1 MFDLNEFINAESNTH
16 QFTTDNVYLN
26 QVGLGTF
33 TTGTLYAYFNAR
45 GRDGDYINRD
55 VIRRPREGFEETGAY
70 INDMGDFLNV
80 DEENPSGAYVWEG
93 WRKSEY
99 TGTWT
104 RQPYDRWELIETGMT
119 SAYNWGQIE
128 PIFDLFEINQS
139 LDFNNIELATCP
151 KKAVNAETG
160 FVVDGVPLKVQKDSR
175 DDAVKAAIDHSF
187 LYGTPLINIINMN
200 DFMIDLKRQKP
211 RSQWKDLFE
220 WEFNKTNLFA
230 MDEFLSDIKSSK
242 GHAIKCSGEL
252 IFNLQMAEGRFQC
265 PKREWVTFYLSLFDS
280 PPRKSPKAK
289 AVLKDLN
296 MAFIKRDATGRKY
309 LDRTDGDSTPADDNN
324 PAHKTVAEMKLSY
337 NPYLNK
343 WESGTASIIAK
354 VVTPIA
360 RSVFNP
366 AITVLENAD
375 IAANLADGSEELHF
389 APSSGLV
396 MPIQMQNGNP
406 FQYSPNYAKTADCRA
421 EDKTKQKL
429 TAFNFNPKK
438 SFKVDDMVM
447 CSQIDG
453 IWHTISLDEDLEEE
467 EAVETQLA
475 GQWEFTQFIT
485 NWDFYF
491 RDSRTG
497 DQVDPEVVERSF
509 HKMYYGDDL
518 KNGAVPSRVPTDAAG
533 RMYPDGFSTSG
544 VPLIYIDNGY
554 CQVDSFDFMDEQLFG
569 FREKNALAATL
580 GTRDAAGRSFDNE
593 EGELRSDYTGFFF
606 GCVFPDG
613 YTSDSIASAG
623 KSKNW
628 NIKHQNSGALFP
640 SKRGEYNATY
650 NEVTDDEG
658 KITKSYINGL
668 PIFQDMGFYSFGG
681 NALPG
686 IVNSGIDPFEEDQGI
701 SRDQNGKIS
710 VYKPVRSD
718 VERVRT
724 VFPDA
729 EFPED
734 EAFDTPHKYGRG
746 EYDPSMFYEYN
757 LGTNKSLEH
766 LPADIALNAS
776 PTSDYG
782 APLYNLHRLDKFA
795 EQGFYNA
802 DLRLEVKKA
811 FNNAAWL
818 VKQSGD
824 YKPEEHD
831 PTASAFGFKPT
842 KPNSIMFRPLKTELA
857 WAFNN
862 SLGTIPIPQDLVAT
876 DIENKGYFPDVI
888 VQRNGDGQLVS
899 FSPDTDINEGIHAC
913 HAFGLMVS
921 NRNPMD
927 FYTINPADD
936 QNNQW
941 NESNK
946 AQLSQQTLQAES
958 RDIGPLFVESTWD
971 FGNERRLDGKRI
983 GFGKYL
989 EQYPQYGGRLH
1000 DQYFHDD
1007 SEWRWLQ
1014 GGTGHGMIG
1023 VIGATTTVAVNSEIN
1038 FNTIQKF
1045 GMKSHT
1051 YSKLVGA
1058 GNVISLPIGG
1068 LLGLVGAVRAAG
1080 TLTIYQRPSWGGAPD
1095 KNHDDEN
1102 TTCLSVTIYH
1112 AHPRTQTIYD
1122 PRYFCVHHFNEL
1134 PDLEGVYTNPAA
1146 WYTRYLEDNNGRQLQ
1161 TTDTATLLNNTGD
1174 EYSFTYHV
1182 DPTENKIGIRE
1193 PSIYSGEENTLPVPL
1208 AENAII
1214 MKNGFKQNDE
1224 YIQLLPTANR
1234 HLNCTRFGKLLP
1246 YEYRYFTVGGPHA
1259 SGENVDVQLLTPRPD
1274 GSDYGSAEDFQ
1285 YLVAATNLGSNSQ
1298 VGDIVGNL
1306 NNNVL
1311 YSVQQVRLNDEKEV
1325 TFMSLQCIS
1334 EGDNLQE
1341 SLFSNVDDR
1350 ISNTYTGGLRL
1361 RNVAG
1366 IGNGFDG
1373 FVVNGRVHVK
1383 KGVDSKPKA
1392 IAREQRLSLPPDNTA
1407 ASEVA
1412 GGTNPSFG
1420 KVQGENLSTFGI
1432 SSEDRSP
1439 DRKYD
1444 CFFHFHNDTS
1454 FTWACGGGQGRSGSR
1469 AGMSDGGLNDRD
1481 TFEQYIQLD
1490 ITGS

>member
-45 GRDGDYINRD
+45 DRNGDYINRD
-55 VIRRPREGFEETGAY
+55 VIRQPREGFEENGAY
-70 INDMGDFLNV
+70 INDMGQFFNV
-80 DEENPSGAYVWEG
+80 DEENPSGAFVWEG

-104 RQPYDRWELIETGMT
+104 RQPYDEWELIETGMT
-119 SAYNWGQIE
+119 SAYNWSQIE

-139 LDFNNIELATCP
+139 VDFNDIELATCP

-160 FVVDGVPLKVQKDSR
+160 FLVDGVPLKVQKDSR

-220 WEFNKTNLFA
+220 WDFNKTNLFA

-242 GHAIKCSGEL
+242 GHTIKCSGEL

-296 MAFIKRDATGRKY
+296 MAFIKKDATGRKY

-453 IWHTISLDEDLEEE
+453 IWHTISLDEDLEQED
-467 EAVETQLA
+467 AVEPSLA

-491 RDSRTG
+491 RDSRTD
-497 DQVDPEVVERSF
+497 DQVDPEAVERSF
-509 HKMYYGDDL
+509 HKMYYGDDI
-518 KNGAVPSRVPTDAAG
+518 KNGARSADFTPGGLAPSDAGG
-533 RMYPDGFSTSG
+533 RLYDDGFNTSG

-580 GTRDAAGRSFDNE
+580 GTRDAAGREFGTEDAE
-593 EGELRSDYTGFFF
+593 ARGDYTGFFF

-613 YTSDSIASAG
+613 YDSDSVASVG

-628 NIKHQNSGALFP
+628 NVRYQNSGALFP
-640 SKRGEYNATY
+640 NTSGVYNAVY
-650 NEVTDDEG
+650 NEVIDASG
-658 KITKSYINGL
+658 KVTKSYTGGQYVI
-668 PIFQDMGFYSFGG
+668 QDMGKFSFGG
-681 NALPG
+681 NVAG
-686 IVNSGIDPFEEDQGI
+686 NIVNSGIDPFEEEQNLE
-701 SRDQNGKIS
+701 RDGTGKIVS
-710 VYKPVRSD
+710 YAPVRSD
-718 VERVRT
+718 VEAVRNAM
-724 VFPDA
+724 PDVQY
-729 EFPED
+729 ED
-734 EAFDTPHKYGRG
+734 IDGERLVYGKG
-746 EYDPSMFYEYN
+746 KYDPSMFYQYN
-757 LGTNKSLEH
+757 LGTNRSLEH

-776 PTSDYG
+776 PTNEYG
-782 APLYNLHRLDKFA
+782 APLYNLHRLDRFA
-795 EQGFYNA
+795 EQGFFNA

-831 PTASAFGFKPT
+831 PAASAFGLTPT
-842 KPNSIMFRPLKTELA
+842 KPNSIMFRPLKAELM

-862 SLGTIPIPQDLVAT
+862 TAGTTDVPAHAIAT
-876 DIENKGYFPDVI
+876 DIEQKRYLPIASEGNTDVGEMI
-888 VQRNGDGQLVS
+888 VAS
-899 FSPDTDINEGIHAC
+899 
-913 HAFGLMVS
+913 HAFGLMLS
-921 NRNPMD
+921 NRNPMN
-927 FYTINPADD
+927 FFTIDPADD
-936 QNNQW
+936 EDGKW

-946 AQLSQQTLQAES
+946 AQLSQRFLQA
-958 RDIGPLFVESTWD
+958 DISDVGPLFVESEWEK
-971 FGNERRLDGKRI
+971 GNERRLDGKRI
-983 GFGKYL
+983 GFNKYVRSGG
-989 EQYPQYGGRLH
+989 YGGRFH
-1000 DQYFHDD
+1000 KSYFHNSD
-1007 SEWRWLQ
+1007 RYGWLND
-1014 GGTGHGMIG
+1014 GFGAHAALG

-1045 GMKSHT
+1045 GMYSDT
-1051 YSKLVGA
+1051 YSRLVGA
-1058 GNVISLPIGG
+1058 GAVISLPIGG
-1068 LLGLVGAVRAAG
+1068 LLGLIGGVRAAG
-1080 TLTIYQRPSWGGAPD
+1080 TLTIYQRPTWGGSPD
-1095 KNHDDEN
+1095 KNHDDLN
-1102 TTCLSVTIYH
+1102 TICLSVTVYH

-1134 PDLEGVYTNPAA
+1134 PDLEGVYTNPDVT
-1146 WYTRYLEDNNGRQLQ
+1146 WYTRYLEENNGRQLQ

-1182 DPTENKIGIRE
+1182 DPTESQIGIRE
-1193 PSIYSGEENTLPVPL
+1193 PSIYSGTENTLPVPL
-1208 AENAII
+1208 GEGAII
-1214 MKNGFKQNDE
+1214 MKNGFKQDGE

-1234 HLNCTRFGKLLP
+1234 HLNPTRFGKLLP

-1259 SGENVDVQLLTPRPD
+1259 SGENVDVQLLTPRPN
-1274 GSDYGSAEDFQ
+1274 GGDYGSAEDFQ
-1285 YLVAATNLGSNSQ
+1285 YLVAANNLGSNSQ

-1306 NNNVL
+1306 NSNVL
-1311 YSVQQVRLNDEKEV
+1311 YSVQEVELNDDQEV
-1325 TFMSLQCIS
+1325 TSMSLQCIS
-1334 EGDNLQE
+1334 EGENIE
-1341 SLFSNVDDR
+1341 EPSFSKYDDR
-1350 ISNTYTGGLRL
+1350 IDHTYAGGLRL

-1366 IGNGFDG
+1366 VGNGFDG

-1383 KGVDSKPKA
+1383 TGFDSKPKA
-1392 IAREQRLSLPPDNTA
+1392 IAREQRLSLAPDNTA
-1407 ASEVA
+1407 ETEVA
-1412 GGTNPSFG
+1412 GGTNPKFG
-1420 KVQGENLSTFGI
+1420 KVQGENLNTLSI
-1432 SSEDRSP
+1432 SSDDRSP

-1454 FTWACGGGQGRSGSR
+1454 FTWAMGGGAGSLGRRVGLGST
-1469 AGMSDGGLNDRD
+1469 GLNDD
-1481 TFEQYIQLD
+1481 DVFEQYIQLD